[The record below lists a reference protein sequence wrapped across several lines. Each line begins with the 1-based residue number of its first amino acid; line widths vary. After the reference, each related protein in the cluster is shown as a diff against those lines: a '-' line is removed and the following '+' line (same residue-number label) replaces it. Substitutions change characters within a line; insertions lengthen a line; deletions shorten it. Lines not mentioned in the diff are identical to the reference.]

1 MSISQKFDYIPEEI
15 PQESAE
21 EKQARENRLKIA
33 EYKHNLA
40 ATDYIAIKIA
50 EGAAT
55 ADEYAE
61 ELAHRRYW
69 RSEINRLE
77 G

>member
-1 MSISQKFDYIPEEI
+1 MNTSQNFEYNE

-21 EKQARENRLKIA
+21 EKQARENRLTIA
-33 EYKHNLA
+33 RYKANLA
-40 ATDYIAIKIA
+40 ATDYIAIKLA